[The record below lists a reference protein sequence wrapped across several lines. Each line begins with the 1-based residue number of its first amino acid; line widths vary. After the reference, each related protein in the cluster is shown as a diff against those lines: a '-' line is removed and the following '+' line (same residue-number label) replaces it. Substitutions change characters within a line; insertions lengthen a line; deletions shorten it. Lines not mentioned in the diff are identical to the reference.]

1 VLHDGTPTQG
11 LACMA
16 LPAFAGLLVFE
27 PIMFFTITMTARDS
41 HLVSL
46 FFEFFPTSF
55 LIGVIYSKIKDIH
68 SLFFYID
75 NDTNIVNIS

>member
-1 VLHDGTPTQG
+1 
-11 LACMA
+11 
-16 LPAFAGLLVFE
+16 LLVFE

-55 LIGVIYSKIKDIH
+55 LVGVIYSKIRDIH
-68 SLFFYID
+68 SVIYLIVTD
-75 NDTNIVNIS
+75 VSIMNINELNKDM